1 MDDMETEKKRALIS
15 DAYPGEKWKT
25 KVLNMSPAQVIAVHI
40 RLLNQG
46 KLG

>member
-1 MDDMETEKKRALIS
+1 MDDIDTEKKRALIA
-15 DAYPGEKWKT
+15 DAYPGESWKT
-25 KVLNMSPAQVIAVHI
+25 KVKNMSPAQVIAVHI

>member
-1 MDDMETEKKRALIS
+1 MDDMETEKKRALIAE
-15 DAYPGEKWKT
+15 AYPGENWKT
-25 KVLNMSPAQVIAVHI
+25 KVLSMSPAQVVAVHI